1 MPDSARW
8 STSTTTASL
17 IDDDGMRLGFAVVVA
32 ALLMFGAGVAAAQV
46 NLEAEQAFRDGKRL
60 MSDKRFAEAC
70 DAFATSQRLEQN
82 IATLMSLADCREK
95 NGQIATAWGLFLE
108 AEQKTRS
115 AADLQDLHQTA
126 DARSVA
132 LESRLSYITINVP
145 DESRLKG
152 LVVYRD
158 DEPIDPGLWNRA
170 VPVDG
175 GQHRVEAKAP
185 GHEPWLTLVQVAAEK
200 DRQAVEVPRFKD
212 LPALVKPV
220 AKSPSTVEPE
230 PLPLPP
236 APEGKKLTPKRKVA
250 VGVGAAGVVAL
261 GVGVVFWNKAD
272 GLESDA
278 RELCPPTN
286 CSITDADAANDIN
299 DDARGKAMIGNIAF
313 GAGLAAVVAGG
324 MLWYVGGPPT
334 TSGVAIHPQVG
345 GVTGLALTGA
355 F

>member
-1 MPDSARW
+1 
-8 STSTTTASL
+8 
-17 IDDDGMRLGFAVVVA
+17 MRLRISVLVA
-32 ALLMFGAGVAAAQV
+32 ALLTISASVAAAQV

-60 MSDKRFAEAC
+60 MSDKRYAEAC

-82 IATLMSLADCREK
+82 IATVMSLADCREK
-95 NGQIATAWGLFLE
+95 NGQLATAWALFLD

-158 DEPIDPGLWNRA
+158 NEPVDPGLWNRA

-175 GQHRVEAKAP
+175 GQHSVEAKAP
-185 GHEPWLTLVQVAAEK
+185 GHEPWLTLVQVGAEK

-212 LPALVKPV
+212 LPALASKPIHP
-220 AKSPSTVEPE
+220 PSGAEAEPE
-230 PLPLPP
+230 PAPLPP
-236 APEGKKLTPKRKVA
+236 APEGSRFTTKRKVA
-250 VGVGAAGVVAL
+250 VGVAVAGVVLL
-261 GVGVVFWNKAD
+261 GTGAVFWDKAN

-278 RELCPPTN
+278 RAICPPES
-286 CSITDADAANDIN
+286 CSASSAELANSLQE
-299 DDARGKAMIGNIAF
+299 DARDRAMRGNLFF
-313 GAGLAAVVAGG
+313 GAGLIAGVASGL
-324 MLWYVGGPPT
+324 LWYAGAPS
-334 TSGVAIHPQVG
+334 TSGVAIQPQGG
-345 GVTGLALTGA
+345 GVTGLAITGA

>member
-8 STSTTTASL
+8 STSTTTAFL
-17 IDDDGMRLGFAVVVA
+17 IDDDLVRSRIAVLVA
-32 ALLMFGAGVAAAQV
+32 AVLLFGSRAAAAQV
-46 NLEAEQAFRDGKRL
+46 NLDAEQAFRDGKRL
-60 MSDKRFAEAC
+60 MSDKRYAEAC

-95 NGQIATAWGLFLE
+95 NGQLATAWGLFLE

-126 DARSVA
+126 DTRSIS

-158 DEPIDPGLWNRA
+158 NEPVDPGLWNRA

-175 GQHRVEAKAP
+175 GQHSVEAKAP
-185 GHEPWLTLVQVAAEK
+185 GHEPWLTLVQVGAEK

-212 LPALVKPV
+212 LPALAHKPV
-220 AKSPSTVEPE
+220 HPPSGVEVEPE
-230 PLPLPP
+230 PLPP
-236 APEGKKLTPKRKVA
+236 APEGSRFTTERKVA
-250 VGVGAAGVVAL
+250 IGVAVGGVVLL
-261 GVGVVFWNKAD
+261 GTGIVFWDKAN
-272 GLESDA
+272 GLEKDA
-278 RELCPPTN
+278 RAICPPESCTVSSAELAN
-286 CSITDADAANDIN
+286 SIHADAKD
-299 DDARGKAMIGNIAF
+299 RAMQGNILF
-313 GAGLAAVVAGG
+313 GAGLIAG
-324 MLWYVGGPPT
+324 V
-334 TSGVAIHPQVG
+334 TSGLIWYAGAPRSPRVAVRPQVG
-345 GVTGLALTGA
+345 GVTGLAVMGR